1 MDHLQSVLFCCP
13 SQDDAPQR
21 AVEYHEKQEIITD
34 QPVPYSDD
42 AADQF
47 IEILRTAHK
56 CGPELQDR
64 LNQVVSTTGWSDKLA
79 EQILKG
85 ITKVVEEGKKMDSAM
100 SEAME
105 KAVALA
111 QEFAIEHPYYTALI
125 AAGTLIAVAILAM
138 MAPGWIMEALGF
150 AMLDRREFRGTMDER
165 DCSQIRQRLQGL
177 AVRLLAA
184 HGNDFEEIGTVI

>member
-150 AMLDRREFRGTMDER
+150 ALKGPRSRSFAARWMSEIARKYGNVSKGSLYAYL
-165 DCSQIRQRLQGL
+165 QRMGMILKK
-177 AVRLLAA
+177 
-184 HGNDFEEIGTVI
+184 